1 MGDVLQAEAVA
12 PAADEAGIWPG
23 ELDEQLISDLL
34 SDDSLLAPVVD
45 PADDSEQHYCPR
57 DNTGS
62 GAATAAVPPAEAGR
76 SLCSVYSGPTIT
88 DIQKAL
94 SSRPHPPRYGRRYS
108 SLYLYGAA
116 SAAPESRRTATVRS
130 CGGKMPTDGY
140 KWRKYGQKS
149 IKNNP
154 HPRSYYKCTSSRC
167 SAKKH
172 VEKSTHDPEMFTV
185 TYEGLHLHG
194 PQPLSRHLQPP
205 PGPTTTDVAVVNKKA
220 RLSPNSDDNHG
231 DDDSGA
237 GIGCGARWPS
247 KETCG
252 VDDDDDVGGGG
263 SSKLQGR
270 QKGRAHDAV
279 IAVDSSDGRWSAA
292 SSVPHADDAA
302 AAVFSSDPPPAAN
315 WYCLDLPWSPE
326 GHFPWTI

>member
-108 SLYLYGAA
+108 SLYFRRYGAA

-154 HPRSYYKCTSSRC
+154 HPRCGSPFSSIAVLLPRCCSNFGILAWCIAGLGSWDHACTGQDRPAQVASPSCQSSINFVC
-167 SAKKH
+167 
-172 VEKSTHDPEMFTV
+172 
-185 TYEGLHLHG
+185 
-194 PQPLSRHLQPP
+194 
-205 PGPTTTDVAVVNKKA
+205 
-220 RLSPNSDDNHG
+220 
-231 DDDSGA
+231 
-237 GIGCGARWPS
+237 GCG
-247 KETCG
+247 
-252 VDDDDDVGGGG
+252 
-263 SSKLQGR
+263 
-270 QKGRAHDAV
+270 RA
-279 IAVDSSDGRWSAA
+279 S
-292 SSVPHADDAA
+292 
-302 AAVFSSDPPPAAN
+302 
-315 WYCLDLPWSPE
+315 
-326 GHFPWTI
+326 